1 MSLVLLELM
10 TTDRN
15 LSGLGIGSSVLTK
28 YIFYKKIQ
36 FAVIS
41 NSSRICD
48 CLLIKRALIHIC
60 LSPIA

>member
-28 YIFYKKIQ
+28 YIFYKKYSLLWFQ
-36 FAVIS
+36 TALEFVIV
-41 NSSRICD
+41 
-48 CLLIKRALIHIC
+48 CL
-60 LSPIA
+60 

>member
-28 YIFYKKIQ
+28 YIFNKKY
-36 FAVIS
+36 S
-41 NSSRICD
+41 
-48 CLLIKRALIHIC
+48 LL
-60 LSPIA
+60 